1 MSKTIPL
8 QDTSSLKNELRKYR
22 KGAKLTIPEF
32 NKVARL
38 AYLGYVVLNPLDP
51 EDPDVDAYLVYIQ
64 PPEGL
69 AGHILNVDPDLPDS
83 IRIMDAEQG
92 DALAQIL
99 QQGVQDR
106 VDYYRSIDGA
116 DFYFEHFF
124 ESDQEQGS
132 EGEDGSGQG

>member
-1 MSKTIPL
+1 MAKTIPL

-51 EDPDVDAYLVYIQ
+51 EDPEVDAFLIYIQ

-69 AGHILNVDPDLPDS
+69 AGHILSVDPDLPDS
-83 IRIMDAEQG
+83 IRILDSGQG
-92 DALAQIL
+92 NALAQIV

-106 VDYYRSIDGA
+106 VDYYRGIDGA

-124 ESDQEQGS
+124 DSDQDGGDS
-132 EGEDGSGQG
+132 GGSGQG